1 MDKSRILLVNL
12 AKGKIG
18 EDLAG
23 LLGALLVSR
32 IGLAALSRADVVEE
46 SRRDFFVYLDEFQS
60 FTTLSLA
67 NMLSELRK
75 YRVGLVLAHRYL
87 SQLDLQVRDAI
98 LGNVGTIIS
107 FRLGLFDAEILE
119 NEFKPE
125 ISAVDLISL
134 PNYHIY
140 LKVMIDGKVSRPFS
154 AETVGTK

>member
-1 MDKSRILLVNL
+1 
-12 AKGKIG
+12 
-18 EDLAG
+18 

-32 IGLAALSRADVVEE
+32 VGLAALSRGDVVEQ

-119 NEFKPE
+119 NEFKPQSRPSTS
-125 ISAVDLISL
+125 SACRITTF
-134 PNYHIY
+134 Y
-140 LKVMIDGKVSRPFS
+140 LRVMIDGKVSRPFS